1 MPEEPAPET
10 RCIHGGQDRKDPG
23 LAPPI
28 FPASV
33 YAFSSL
39 QESIDTFE
47 GRRHAPLYARYGHP
61 TGEEVEERIASLEG
75 AEACILTASGMSV
88 VSSLVAAACKP
99 GDHVI
104 ASKEQYG
111 GTTELLKITAVSSG
125 VEVEFLPLEAFSKVG
140 TRVRDTTR
148 LIVLESP
155 SNPLMRVAD
164 FKALFRSL
172 GSAPDSERPLV
183 VLDGTL
189 ATPLG
194 QSALKAGF
202 DLVFHSAT
210 KYLGGHDDLTAGAV
224 SGKKEWIDR
233 LREKRRVMGAMCDPF
248 CAWLLGRGLKTLA
261 VRWERQCGNAAVLA
275 ERLEGHPRVE
285 RVFHLSRPSHPHH
298 ALAREQMRSFGALL
312 AFEVAGGIDA
322 ARRAYDRFKLIA
334 RAPSLGGVESMSLHP
349 ATSSHRQLSLA
360 EREAV
365 GIRDGLLRLSVG
377 IENFED
383 LWRDLSH
390 ALES

>member
-10 RCIHGGQDRKDPG
+10 RCIHGGQDRNDAG

-61 TGEEVEERIASLEG
+61 TGEDVEARIASLEG
-75 AEACILTASGMSV
+75 AEACMLTASGMSV
-88 VSSLVAAACKP
+88 VSMLVAGFCKP

-111 GTTELLKITAVSSG
+111 GTTELLRTTAESSG
-125 VEVEFLPLEAFSKVG
+125 VLVEFLPLGRFSEVG
-140 TRVRDTTR
+140 GLVRANTR
-148 LIVLESP
+148 LIILESP
-155 SNPLMRVAD
+155 SNPLMRLAN
-164 FKALFRSL
+164 FAELFGSFS
-172 GSAPDSERPLV
+172 GSARPLL

-189 ATPLG
+189 GTPLG
-194 QSALKAGF
+194 QRALSAGF

-224 SGKKEWIDR
+224 SGKKEFVDR
-233 LREKRRVMGAMCDPF
+233 LREKRRMMGAMCDPF

-261 VRWERQCGNAAVLA
+261 VRWERQCWNAGVLA
-275 ERLEGHPRVE
+275 ERLEAHPRVS
-285 RVFHLSRPSHPHH
+285 RVWHLSRPSHPDHE
-298 ALAREQMRSFGALL
+298 LAKKQMRSFGALL
-312 AFEVAGGIDA
+312 AFEIAGGLDA
-322 ARRAYDRFKLIA
+322 ARRAYDRFELIA

-349 ATSSHRQLSLA
+349 VTSSHRQLSLD
-360 EREAV
+360 ERKAV
-365 GIRDGLLRLSVG
+365 GISDGLLRLSVG
-377 IENFED
+377 IENVED
-383 LWRDLSH
+383 LWKDLSS
-390 ALES
+390 ALG

>member
-33 YAFSSL
+33 YAFASL

-61 TGEEVEERIASLEG
+61 TGEEVEARIASLEG

-88 VSSLVAAACKP
+88 VSMLVAAACKP

-111 GTTELLKITAVSSG
+111 GTTELLRMTAVSSG
-125 VEVEFLPLEAFSKVG
+125 VEVEYLPLEAFARVG
-140 TRVRDTTR
+140 TRVRSNTR

-155 SNPLMRVAD
+155 SNPLMRLAN
-164 FKALFRSL
+164 FARLFGSL
-172 GSAPDSERPLV
+172 NSSSRPLV

-189 ATPLG
+189 GTPLG
-194 QSALKAGF
+194 QSALAAGF

-210 KYLGGHDDLTAGAV
+210 KYLGGHDDLTAGVV

-233 LREKRRVMGAMCDPF
+233 LREKRRMMGAMCDPF
-248 CAWLLGRGLKTLA
+248 CAWLLGRGVRTLA
-261 VRWERQCGNAAVLA
+261 VRWERQCGNAAALA
-275 ERLEGHPRVE
+275 ERLEAHPRVS
-285 RVFHLSRPSHPHH
+285 RVHHLSRPSHPDH

-312 AFEVAGGIDA
+312 AFEVSGGLDA
-322 ARRAYDRFKLIA
+322 ARRAYDRFTLIA

-349 ATSSHRQLSLA
+349 VTSSHRQLSQE
-360 EREAV
+360 ERNAV
-365 GIRDGLLRLSVG
+365 GISDGLLRLSVG
-377 IENFED
+377 IENVED
-383 LWRDLSH
+383 LWRDLSQ
-390 ALES
+390 ALD

>member
-10 RCIHGGQDRKDPG
+10 RCIHGGQDRINPG

-33 YAFSSL
+33 YAFASL

-61 TGEEVEERIASLEG
+61 TGEEVEGRIAALEG
-75 AEACILTASGMSV
+75 GEACILTASGMSV
-88 VSSLVAAACKP
+88 GSMLVAAACKP

-104 ASKEQYG
+104 ASREQYG
-111 GTTELLKITAVSSG
+111 GTTELLRMTAVSSG

-140 TRVRDTTR
+140 KHVRGNTR

-155 SNPLMRVAD
+155 SNPLMRLAN
-164 FKALFRSL
+164 FGELFASL
-172 GSAPDSERPLV
+172 GGGSRPLV

-189 ATPLG
+189 GTPLG
-194 QSALKAGF
+194 QSALAAGF

-261 VRWERQCGNAAVLA
+261 VRWERQCQNAGVLA
-275 ERLEGHPRVE
+275 ERLEAHPGVGRVY
-285 RVFHLSRPSHPHH
+285 HLSRPSHPDHG
-298 ALAREQMRSFGALL
+298 LARAQMRSYGALL
-312 AFEVAGGIDA
+312 AFEVKGGLDG
-322 ARRAYDRFKLIA
+322 ARRVYDAFTLIA

-349 ATSSHRQLSLA
+349 VTSSHRQLSLD
-360 EREAV
+360 ERNAV
-365 GIRDGLLRLSVG
+365 GITDGLLRLSVG
-377 IENFED
+377 IENVED

-390 ALES
+390 ALGD

>member
-33 YAFSSL
+33 YAFGSL

-61 TGEEVEERIASLEG
+61 TGEEVEARIASLEG

-88 VSSLVAAACKP
+88 VSLLVAACCQP

-111 GTTELLKITAVSSG
+111 GTTELLRMTAEASG
-125 VEVEFLPLEAFSKVG
+125 VEVEFLPLAAFRTVG
-140 TRVRDTTR
+140 KHLRGNTR

-155 SNPLMRVAD
+155 SNPLMRLAN
-164 FKALFRSL
+164 FAELFGSL
-172 GSAPDSERPLV
+172 GSARPLV

-189 ATPLG
+189 GTPLG
-194 QSALKAGF
+194 QNALAAGF

-224 SGKKEWIDR
+224 SGKKEWIDK
-233 LREKRRVMGAMCDPF
+233 LRERRRVMGAMCDPF
-248 CAWLLGRGLKTLA
+248 CAWLLGRGLKTLS
-261 VRWERQCGNAAVLA
+261 VRWERQCWNAGTLA
-275 ERLEGHPRVE
+275 ERLEAHPRVS
-285 RVFHLSRPSHPHH
+285 RVYHLSRPSHPDH
-298 ALAREQMRSFGALL
+298 ALARKQMRSFGALL
-312 AFEVAGGIDA
+312 AFEVAGGLEA
-322 ARRAYDRFKLIA
+322 ARRAYDRFRLIA

-349 ATSSHRQLSLA
+349 VTSSHRQLSLE
-360 EREAV
+360 ERKAV
-365 GIRDGLLRLSVG
+365 GISDGLLRLSVG
-377 IENFED
+377 IENIED
-383 LWRDLSH
+383 LWRDVSN
-390 ALES
+390 ALKD

>member
-10 RCIHGGQDRKDPG
+10 RCVHGGQDRKDPG

-28 FPASV
+28 FPSSV
-33 YAFSSL
+33 YAFASL

-61 TGEEVEERIASLEG
+61 TGEEVEARLASLEG
-75 AEACILTASGMSV
+75 AEACILTASGMAV
-88 VSSLVAAACKP
+88 VSMLLAAACKP

-111 GTTELLKITAVSSG
+111 GTTESLRMTASSSG
-125 VEVEFLPLEAFSKVG
+125 VEVEFLPLDAFSQVG
-140 TRVRDTTR
+140 PRVRGNTR

-155 SNPLMRVAD
+155 SNPLMRLAD
-164 FKALFRSL
+164 FEALFGSL
-172 GSAPDSERPLV
+172 GSSRPLV

-189 ATPLG
+189 GTPLG
-194 QSALKAGF
+194 QSALAAGF

-224 SGKKEWIDR
+224 SGKREWIDA

-261 VRWERQCGNAAVLA
+261 VRWERQCWNAGVLA
-275 ERLEGHPRVE
+275 ERLEAHPRVS
-285 RVFHLSRPSHPHH
+285 RVYHLSRPSHPDHE
-298 ALAREQMRSFGALL
+298 LARKQMRSFGALL
-312 AFEVAGGIDA
+312 AFEVSGGLDA
-322 ARRAYDRFKLIA
+322 ARRAYDRFGLIA

-349 ATSSHRQLSLA
+349 VTSSHRQLSLD
-360 EREAV
+360 ERKAV
-365 GIRDGLLRLSVG
+365 GISDGSLRLSVG
-377 IENFED
+377 IENVDD
-383 LWRDLSH
+383 LWRDLAQ
-390 ALES
+390 ALG

>member
-10 RCIHGGQDRKDPG
+10 RCIHGGQDRKDRG

-33 YAFSSL
+33 YAFASL

-61 TGEEVEERIASLEG
+61 TGEEVEARIASLEG

-88 VSSLVAAACKP
+88 VSMLVAAACKP

-111 GTTELLKITAVSSG
+111 GTTELLRMTAISSG
-125 VEVEFLPLEAFSKVG
+125 VEVEYLPLEAFAQVG
-140 TRVRDTTR
+140 TRVRSNTR

-155 SNPLMRVAD
+155 SNPLMRLAN
-164 FKALFRSL
+164 FARLFGSL
-172 GSAPDSERPLV
+172 GISSRPLV

-189 ATPLG
+189 GTPLG
-194 QSALKAGF
+194 QSALAAGF

-210 KYLGGHDDLTAGAV
+210 KYLGGHDDLTAGVV
-224 SGKKEWIDR
+224 SGKKEWIER
-233 LREKRRVMGAMCDPF
+233 LREKRRMMGAMCDPF
-248 CAWLLGRGLKTLA
+248 CAWLLGRGVRTLA
-261 VRWERQCGNAAVLA
+261 VRWERQCSNAAVLA
-275 ERLEGHPRVE
+275 ERLEAHPQVSRVH
-285 RVFHLSRPSHPHH
+285 HLSRPSHPDH

-312 AFEVAGGIDA
+312 AFEVSGGLDA
-322 ARRAYDRFKLIA
+322 ARRAYDRFTLIA

-349 ATSSHRQLSLA
+349 VTSSHRQLSQE
-360 EREAV
+360 ERNAV
-365 GIRDGLLRLSVG
+365 GISDGLLRLSVG
-377 IENFED
+377 IEHVED
-383 LWRDLSH
+383 LWRDLAQ
-390 ALES
+390 ALA

>member
-10 RCIHGGQDRKDPG
+10 RCIHGGQARKDAG

-33 YAFSSL
+33 YAFASL

-61 TGEEVEERIASLEG
+61 TGEEVEARIASLEG

-88 VSSLVAAACKP
+88 VSLLVAAACKP
-99 GDHVI
+99 CDHVI

-111 GTTELLKITAVSSG
+111 GTTELLRMTAASSG
-125 VEVEFLPLEAFSKVG
+125 VEVEFLPLEAFSNVG
-140 TRVRDTTR
+140 SRVRGNTR

-155 SNPLMRVAD
+155 SNPLMRLAN
-164 FKALFRSL
+164 FGALFGSL
-172 GSAPDSERPLV
+172 GSSRPLV

-189 ATPLG
+189 GTPLG
-194 QSALKAGF
+194 QSALAVGF

-261 VRWERQCGNAAVLA
+261 VRWERQCWNAGALA
-275 ERLEGHPRVE
+275 ERLETHPRVN
-285 RVFHLSRPSHPHH
+285 RVYHLSRPSHPDH

-312 AFEVAGGIDA
+312 AFEVRGGLDA
-322 ARRAYDRFKLIA
+322 ARRTYDGFRLIA

-349 ATSSHRQLSLA
+349 VTSSHRQLSLE
-360 EREAV
+360 ERKAV
-365 GIRDGLLRLSVG
+365 GISDGLLRLSVG
-377 IENFED
+377 IENVED
-383 LWRDLSH
+383 LWRDLSN
-390 ALES
+390 ALGD

>member
-33 YAFSSL
+33 YAFGSL

-61 TGEEVEERIASLEG
+61 TGEEVEARIASLEG

-88 VSSLVAAACKP
+88 VSLLVAACCQP

-111 GTTELLKITAVSSG
+111 GTTELLRMTAEASG
-125 VEVEFLPLEAFSKVG
+125 VEVEFLPLAAFRTVG
-140 TRVRDTTR
+140 KHVRGNTR

-155 SNPLMRVAD
+155 SNPLMRLAN
-164 FKALFRSL
+164 FAELFGSL
-172 GSAPDSERPLV
+172 GSARPLV

-189 ATPLG
+189 GTPLG
-194 QSALKAGF
+194 QNALAAGF

-224 SGKKEWIDR
+224 SGKKEWIDK
-233 LREKRRVMGAMCDPF
+233 LRERRRVMGAMCDPF
-248 CAWLLGRGLKTLA
+248 CAWLLGRGLKTLS
-261 VRWERQCGNAAVLA
+261 VRWERQCGNV
-275 ERLEGHPRVE
+275 
-285 RVFHLSRPSHPHH
+285 
-298 ALAREQMRSFGALL
+298 
-312 AFEVAGGIDA
+312 GG
-322 ARRAYDRFKLIA
+322 
-334 RAPSLGGVESMSLHP
+334 
-349 ATSSHRQLSLA
+349 
-360 EREAV
+360 
-365 GIRDGLLRLSVG
+365 
-377 IENFED
+377 
-383 LWRDLSH
+383 
-390 ALES
+390 

>member
-10 RCIHGGQDRKDPG
+10 RCIHGGQDRKDTG

-33 YAFSSL
+33 YAFASL
-39 QESIDTFE
+39 KESIDTFE
-47 GRRHAPLYARYGHP
+47 GRRQAPLYARYGHP
-61 TGEEVEERIASLEG
+61 TGEEVEARIASLEG

-88 VSSLVAAACKP
+88 VSLLVAAACTP

-111 GTTELLKITAVSSG
+111 GTTELLRMTAASSG
-125 VEVEFLPLEAFSKVG
+125 VEVEFLPLDAFSNVG
-140 TRVRDTTR
+140 ARVRGNTR

-155 SNPLMRVAD
+155 SNPLMRLAN
-164 FKALFRSL
+164 FKALFGSL
-172 GSAPDSERPLV
+172 GGSGRPLL

-189 ATPLG
+189 GTPLG
-194 QSALKAGF
+194 QNALAAGF

-233 LREKRRVMGAMCDPF
+233 MRERRRVMGATCDPF

-261 VRWERQCGNAAVLA
+261 VRWERQCGNAGTLA
-275 ERLEGHPRVE
+275 ERLEGHPLVN
-285 RVFHLSRPSHPHH
+285 RVFHLSRPSHPDHV
-298 ALAREQMRSFGALL
+298 LAREQMRSFGALL
-312 AFEVAGGIDA
+312 AFEVRGGLDA
-322 ARRAYDRFKLIA
+322 ARRTYDGFRLIA

-349 ATSSHRQLSLA
+349 VTSSHRQLSLE

-365 GIRDGLLRLSVG
+365 GISDGLLRLSVG
-377 IENFED
+377 IENVED

-390 ALES
+390 ALGD